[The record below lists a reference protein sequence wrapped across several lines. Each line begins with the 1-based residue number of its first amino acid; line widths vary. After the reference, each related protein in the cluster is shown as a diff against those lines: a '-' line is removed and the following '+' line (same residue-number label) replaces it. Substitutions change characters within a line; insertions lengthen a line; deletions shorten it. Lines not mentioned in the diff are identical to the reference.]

1 MKLAQLLQ
9 ILNEKASLMQKFSE
23 VIFIEKEMQEICI
36 SFRADSSGMA
46 VLMIGFSITHP
57 CHFPFATT
65 LYSRG
70 ACGGVGTLR
79 PTFSV
84 LFETSL
90 PKWRLKSRRKK
101 NALRLLSVNGETN
114 LMNLTRL

>member
-65 LYSRG
+65 LYFRG

-79 PTFSV
+79 PTFSFLDV
-84 LFETSL
+84 FRSLKNPFKIQTFHYISITS
-90 PKWRLKSRRKK
+90 KH
-101 NALRLLSVNGETN
+101 
-114 LMNLTRL
+114 